1 MNIFMLVILILP
13 WSAVAAQVVP
23 PPGPPL
29 KAELSIRDQI
39 KAQRAKEDAAERSD
53 PLGRPWDRDADGKRP
68 WERVD
73 TPRERHMRDR
83 DGR

>member
-1 MNIFMLVILILP
+1 MLQKPMNIFILVVFMLP
-13 WSAVAAQVVP
+13 RSAVAAEVVS

-39 KAQRAKEDAAERSD
+39 KAQRAKEDAEERNE
-53 PLGRPWDRDADGKRP
+53 PPGRPWDRDAEGKRP

-73 TPRERHMRDR
+73 KPR
-83 DGR
+83 